1 MMRSRKSMMMVDCAP
16 GHGHI
21 GIMKSKLFAIVV
33 MVFALLSL
41 PVMADDPKSP
51 EVRPEKIAA
60 KLVNPAEAEKLIAD
74 KKVTVLDVRTPEEFA
89 SGHIAGAVNL
99 NLNGKDFSD
108 KLEKLDKSKPY
119 LVNCAVGMR
128 SAKACKKMNELQFKT
143 LYDLQGG
150 INAWKKD
157 GKPVT
162 KEAAK

>member
-1 MMRSRKSMMMVDCAP
+1 
-16 GHGHI
+16 
-21 GIMKSKLFAIVV
+21 MKSKLLAMVV
-33 MVFALLSL
+33 MVFGLLNLPAL
-41 PVMADDPKSP
+41 ADDAKSP

-60 KLVNPAEAEKLIAD
+60 KLVTPAEAEKLITD
-74 KKVTVLDVRTPEEFA
+74 KKVTVVDVRTPEEFA
-89 SGHIAGAVNL
+89 AGHIAGAKNI
-99 NLNGKDFSD
+99 NLNGKDFQD

-119 LVNCAVGMR
+119 LVHCAVGMR

-157 GKPVT
+157 GKPVI